1 VRCRSHFFGRR
12 LFAAL
17 FGAAVVAGLVPAST
31 VLAAPAAA
39 AADPA
44 FKVLVFSRTTAFRHD
59 SIPAAVAAIQQLG
72 RDHNFTVDATE
83 DATLFTDA
91 NLAQYNAVVFVSTTG
106 DPLDQQSEKDA
117 FQRYI
122 EHGGGFVG
130 VHAASDSGYT
140 WPWYGQLVGAYFKQ
154 HPAIQPA
161 TLKVEDPAHPSTKDL
176 PSTIVR
182 TDEWYDFQTNPRG
195 KVHVLTSLDE
205 KSYSGGTMGA
215 DHPNTW
221 CQDFD
226 GGRSWYTGLGHT
238 IESFTEPNFLHLL
251 LGGIQTAAGAVRAD
265 CSASLDAAYQKVTL
279 DDNTSNPMMLD
290 IAPDGRVFYIDR
302 LGDVKVI
309 KPTGG
314 TTLAAHLN
322 VFTANESGL
331 LGLAL
336 DPNFATTQWVYLYYS
351 PTGSDVDQLS
361 RFTVTG
367 DTLDL
372 SSEKVLLQVPVQRAE
387 CCHHGGGM
395 VFDKKTGD
403 LWLANGDNT
412 NPFASDG
419 YAPLDE
425 QPGRSSWDSQRTAA
439 NTNDLRGKLLRIHP
453 EADGTYT
460 VPAGNLFPPGTA
472 KTKPEIYAMGFRNPF
487 RIGIDPKTGR
497 PLVANYG
504 PDAQTA
510 SPTRGPENTVEWD
523 LITKPGFYGWPYC
536 IGNNSAYRDFDF
548 ATGTSGPAFDCAA
561 PVNNSPNN
569 TGLTELPAA
578 VPATVWYHY
587 AAGTDFPEL
596 GGGGAPMAGP
606 AYRYDPDL
614 VSSRKWPAYWDG
626 KAIFAEWNQNKMYSF
641 QLNEAGDKL
650 VDINQ
655 ILSSVN
661 FLKPMD
667 MKFGPDGALYLIE
680 WGSGFGG
687 DNTDSAIYRIDYVA
701 GARAPVAKASADHT
715 SGPVPLTVQFSSAG
729 SSDPDGT
736 PITYAWDFDGDGST
750 DSTEQNPEH
759 TYATAGNFSANLT
772 VTDGSGQTGTA
783 SVPITAGNTLPTVT
797 ITVPPNGGF
806 FDFGDQV
813 KYTVTV
819 TDPEDG
825 AIDCNRVQVQA
836 ILGHETHGHPLD
848 QVTGCSG
855 TVQTTLSSGHSEG
868 DNVFYVLE
876 ASYTDNGGAGGAN
889 PLTGRGQVI
898 LQPKRKQAE
907 FFSATG
913 QVPGSAGIGTPG
925 VQAEAG
931 SDPQGGGQDIGF
943 IEDGDYWTFTPTNVA
958 AIDQVRFRAASGG
971 GGGTIEIRA
980 GSATGTLLGSVPVP
994 DTGGWQTYND
1004 YTTTLANQPAA
1015 SGPLFF
1021 VVRRPAG
1028 SSSTG
1033 GLLNVN
1039 WVDFI
1044 GRGVT
1049 DNQRPLV
1056 TLAASRTS
1064 GTAPLAVDFTANAT
1078 DPDGDNPLTYQWDF
1092 GVPGS
1097 PHPTTPAA
1105 SYTYTNA
1112 GTYTAMVM
1120 VTDSRGATTHEQ
1132 TTIRVDAPNTSC
1144 LGQKSDD
1151 FTGNTLDRTRWP
1163 TVIRENQDLSVHD
1176 GSLHIPTTN
1185 TDIYGAGGNT
1195 PNIVLQPTPSGPW
1208 QATTKLTLAAR
1219 DNYQQAGLVLYG
1231 DDDNYAKMVLEAR
1244 GTADPAAR
1252 VFQFI
1257 REEAG
1262 APNEVAASNTA
1273 NLGAAYP
1280 DTVYVRFI
1288 SNGTTLTAWYSAD
1301 GTAWTQMPETKALA
1315 GIVNPKIGLLSLSA
1329 TGTRPVVDA
1338 AFDWFQLLPDPTAT
1352 VDSPSDE
1359 FDGTALNACRWDSIV
1374 RGDPSS
1380 YRVTGGNLEI
1390 DTTAGDIFGSPNGT
1404 PKNFILQKAPAGT
1417 WTAET
1422 KVDASTFNEA
1432 FQQAGL
1438 IAYLDDANYVKFDFV
1453 TDNSAGSPVTR
1464 RLELRSELGD
1474 VVQDPQPGLI
1484 NLTAT
1489 TWWLRLVK
1497 QGTSYHGFY
1506 SADGTTWTEIGAVT
1520 NTALET
1526 GAKLGLYAFGVN
1538 QTAAKTA
1545 RFDYFHLGGADST
1558 APVTRAT
1565 AAPAAPNGQNGWYV
1579 TPVVVTLAAADEN
1592 GGSGI
1597 DRTEYQVDGGAFTA
1611 YTGPVT
1617 VGTDGTHLVSY
1628 RSVDKA
1634 GNVEAA
1640 RTVTVKVDATAP
1652 TTVAAFA
1659 PANDDGWHAH
1669 AVPVTLSSTD
1679 TTSGVARIEW
1689 SLTGG
1694 SVWTPYTGPVD
1705 ITGDGVHELLYRALD
1720 SAGNVETLKSAV
1732 LKIDGT
1738 APTVLVAGVAEGQLY
1753 GDSQESRITFSAVD
1767 PTSGMKALTG
1777 ALNGAQFL
1785 SGTLLAMFDVPLGQ
1799 QVLTV
1804 HAVDKAGN
1812 VTDQTVRFYVTTS
1825 TRDIANLIDRFKAVG
1840 RLSSSAAKKLQDQL
1854 TKARLEEAKSHDAKE
1869 ISELRKFI
1877 ALITPALVPD
1887 AEVRTVLVR
1896 DANAMIARLGG
1907 RLSGGA
1913 TTGARRTGYGRLPGD
1928 LTRIPRGGRL

>member
-1 VRCRSHFFGRR
+1 MRARPRSFGWR
-12 LFAAL
+12 LLAAM
-17 FGAAVVAGLVPAST
+17 FGAAVVAGLFPAT
-31 VLAAPAAA
+31 TALAAPG
-39 AADPA
+39 DPT
-44 FKVLVFSRTTAFRHD
+44 FKVLVFSKTTGFRHD
-59 SIPAAVAAIQQLG
+59 SIPAGVAAIRQLG
-72 RDHNFTVDATE
+72 QDNNFTVDATE
-83 DATLFTDA
+83 DATVFTDA

-106 DPLDQQSEKDA
+106 DPLDQPAEKDA

-161 TLKVEDPAHPSTKDL
+161 VVKVEDPAHPSTKDL
-176 PSTIVR
+176 PTTMLR
-182 TDEWYDFQTNPRG
+182 TDEWYDYQTDPRG

-205 KSYSGGTMGA
+205 KTYSGGTMGA

-238 IESFTEPNFLHLL
+238 IESFSEPNFLHLL
-251 LGGIQTAAGAVRAD
+251 LGGIQTAAGAVPAD
-265 CSASLDAAYQKVTL
+265 CSASQDTSFQKVTL

-290 IAPDGRVFYIDR
+290 VAPDGRVFYIDR
-302 LGDVKVI
+302 LGDLKVI

-336 DPNFATTQWVYLYYS
+336 DPNFASTHWVYLYYS
-351 PTGSDVDQLS
+351 PNGSDVDRLS

-367 DTLDL
+367 DTVDL
-372 SSEKVLLQVPVQRAE
+372 SSEKVVLSVPVQRAE

-395 VFDKKTGD
+395 VFDPKTGD

-419 YAPLDE
+419 YAPIDE
-425 QPGRSSWDSQRTAA
+425 RAGRSSWDAQRTAA

-453 EADGTYT
+453 ETDGTYT

-472 KTKPEIYAMGFRNPF
+472 QTKPEIYAMGFRNPF

-504 PDAQTA
+504 PDAGTA
-510 SPTRGPENTVEWD
+510 SATRGPENTVEWD
-523 LITKPGFYGWPYC
+523 LITRPGFYGWPYC
-536 IGNNSAYRDFDF
+536 IGNNAAYRDYDF
-548 ATGTSGPAFDCAA
+548 GTGASGPAFDCSA

-569 TGLTELPAA
+569 TGLTQLPAA

-606 AYRYDPDL
+606 TYRYDPDL
-614 VSSRKWPAYWDG
+614 VSTRKWPAYWDG

-650 VDINQ
+650 VDINP

-701 GARAPVAKASADHT
+701 GSRAPVAKATADHT
-715 SGPVPLTVQFSSAG
+715 SGPVPLAVQFSSAG

-736 PITYAWDFDGDGST
+736 PITYAWDFDGNGST
-750 DSTEQNPEH
+750 DSTEQNPAH
-759 TYATAGNFSANLT
+759 TYATPGNFSANLT
-772 VTDGSGQTGTA
+772 VTDASGQTGTA
-783 SVPITAGNTLPTVT
+783 SVPITVGNTQPTVT
-797 ITVPPNGGF
+797 LTLPPNGGF

-825 AIDCNRVQVQA
+825 TIDCTRVHVQA
-836 ILGHETHGHPLD
+836 ILGHESHGHPLD
-848 QVTGCSG
+848 QYTGCSG

-868 DNVFYVLE
+868 DNIFYVLE
-876 ASYTDNGGAGGAN
+876 ASYTDNGGSGGAG
-889 PLTGRGQVI
+889 PLTGRSQAI

-907 FFSATG
+907 FFTATG
-913 QVPGSAGIGTPG
+913 RVPDGAGTGSPG
-925 VQAEAG
+925 VQAETAA
-931 SDPQGGGQDIGF
+931 DPQGGGQDIGF
-943 IEDGDYWTFTPTNVA
+943 IEDGDYWTFDPTNVGT
-958 AIDQVRFRAASGG
+958 IDQIRFRAASAG

-980 GSATGTLLGSVPVP
+980 GSATGTLLGSAPIP

-1004 YTTTLANQPAA
+1004 YTTTLANQPTA

-1028 SSSTG
+1028 SSATG

-1056 TLAASRTS
+1056 TLTATPTA
-1064 GTAPLAVDFTANAT
+1064 GTAPVAVSFNANAT
-1078 DPDGDNPLTYQWDF
+1078 DPDGNTPLTYEWDF

-1097 PHPTTPAA
+1097 PRPTTPAA
-1105 SYTYTNA
+1105 SYTYTSA

-1120 VTDSRGATTHEQ
+1120 VTDSRGASTHEQ
-1132 TTIRVDAPNTSC
+1132 VTIRVAAPNTSC

-1151 FTGNTLDRTRWP
+1151 FTGSALDRTRWP
-1163 TVIRENQDLSVHD
+1163 TVIRESQDLTVRD

-1185 TDIYGAGGNT
+1185 TDIYGAGTGTT
-1195 PNIVLQPTPSGPW
+1195 PNIVLQPAPSGPW

-1219 DNYQQAGLVLYG
+1219 DAYQQAGLVVYG
-1231 DDDNYAKMVLEAR
+1231 DDENYAKMVLEGR
-1244 GTADPAAR
+1244 GTADANAR
-1252 VFQFI
+1252 IFQFI

-1262 APNEVAASNTA
+1262 TPNEVAASNTA

-1315 GIVNPKIGLLSLSA
+1315 GITNPKIGLISLSG

-1338 AFDWFQLLPDPTAT
+1338 AFDWFQLLPDSTAT
-1352 VDSPSDE
+1352 VDGPSDE
-1359 FDGTALNACRWDSIV
+1359 FDGTALNGCRWDSIV
-1374 RGDPSS
+1374 REDQSG

-1390 DTTAGDIFGSPNGT
+1390 DTTSGDIYNSPNGT
-1404 PKNFILQKAPAGT
+1404 PKNFILQKAPAGD

-1422 KVDASTFNEA
+1422 KVDGSTFNEA
-1432 FQQAGL
+1432 FQQGGL
-1438 IAYLDDANYVKFDFV
+1438 IAYADDGNYVKFDFI
-1453 TDNSAGSPVTR
+1453 TTNTAGAAVAR
-1464 RLELRSELGD
+1464 GLELRSEIGD
-1474 VVQDPQPGLI
+1474 VVQNPQPSLSNI
-1484 NLTAT
+1484 TAT

-1497 QGTSYHGFY
+1497 QGTTYRGFY
-1506 SADGTTWTEIGAVT
+1506 SSDGTNWTELGAVT
-1520 NTALET
+1520 NTALGT
-1526 GAKLGLYAFGVN
+1526 GSKLGLYAFGVN
-1538 QTAAKTA
+1538 QAAAKTA
-1545 RFDYFHLGGADST
+1545 RFAYFHLGGADT
-1558 APVTRAT
+1558 AAPLTTAT
-1565 AAPAAPNGQNGWYV
+1565 AAPATPNGQNGWYV
-1579 TPVVVTLAAADEN
+1579 TPVAVTLAGSDEN
-1592 GGSGI
+1592 GGSGL
-1597 DRTEYQVDGGAFTA
+1597 DRTEYQLDGGAFTV
-1611 YTGPVT
+1611 YTAPVT
-1617 VGTDGTHLVSY
+1617 ISADGTHALSY

-1640 RTVTVKVDATAP
+1640 RSLTFKVDATAP
-1652 TTVAAFA
+1652 ATTAAFA
-1659 PANDDGWHAH
+1659 PANDDGWHAR
-1669 AVPVTLSSTD
+1669 AIPVSLSSTD
-1679 TTSGVARIEW
+1679 STSGVDRIEW
-1689 SLTGG
+1689 SLSGG
-1694 SVWTPYTGPVD
+1694 STWTPYTGPVD
-1705 ITGDGVHELLYRALD
+1705 ITGDGVHELLYRAVD
-1720 SAGNVETLKSAV
+1720 KAGNVETLRSAV
-1732 LKIDGT
+1732 VKIDGT
-1738 APTVLVAGVAEGQLY
+1738 KPTVLVGGVAEGQLY

-1767 PTSGMKALTG
+1767 PTSGVKTLTG
-1777 ALNGAQFL
+1777 ALNGNQFL

-1812 VTDQTVRFYVTTS
+1812 VTDQTVRFYITTS

-1854 TKARLEEAKSHDAKE
+1854 TKARLEEARSHDAKE
-1869 ISELRKFI
+1869 IAELKKFI
-1877 ALITPALVPD
+1877 SLITRSLVPD

-1896 DANAMIARLGG
+1896 DANAMIVRLGG
-1907 RLSGGA
+1907 TPTSGGA
-1913 TTGARRTGYGRLPGD
+1913 SNGGHGLSGCGRLPTD
-1928 LTRIPRGGRL
+1928 RTRIPRGGRL